1 MAATRLIPMHINK
14 NHTMGECIKARTDY
28 AANPEKTEKGEL
40 VTGYECNPLTVD
52 EEFLLSKTEYEHKT
66 GRRFV
71 GALKD
76 ETNDVIAYQIRQS
89 FKPGEIT
96 PEEANRVGYETA
108 MRFTK
113 GKHAFIVATH
123 TDKAHIHNHIIF
135 NSTNLACDKKF
146 RNFKLSAIAL
156 QRVSDIVCFEHGLS
170 IIPWTPYRN
179 RAKKSVEH
187 PKRDSFRDFI
197 CSDIDDILKKKPS
210 DFEQFLK
217 MMEDA
222 EYECKRGKNI
232 AFRGKNQKRFV
243 RMRSLG
249 ANYSE
254 EAIRAVIEGGKE
266 HQSKFNDS
274 YPRPERPLKLLIDVD
289 AKRREKGDGYARWA
303 TNFNSKQIA
312 EALMYVRTLKI
323 NSLEELKEISEQK
336 SAAFYEK
343 EAKIKAMEERIKQID
358 VHRKHIRN
366 YHNTRQVYIDYRK
379 AGYSKKF
386 YEEHRQAITLHKAAK
401 DFFDELGDHRP
412 TLKELEQE
420 RAALLSAKKELAQN
434 YYPERTE
441 MRDLALAYRNLDTF
455 LNGDKDADQ
464 REKEKEKN
472 KKERRQALL

>member
-1 MAATRLIPMHINK
+1 M
-14 NHTMGECIKARTDY
+14 
-28 AANPEKTEKGEL
+28 
-40 VTGYECNPLTVD
+40 
-52 EEFLLSKTEYEHKT
+52 
-66 GRRFV
+66 
-71 GALKD
+71 
-76 ETNDVIAYQIRQS
+76 
-89 FKPGEIT
+89 
-96 PEEANRVGYETA
+96 
-108 MRFTK
+108 
-113 GKHAFIVATH
+113 
-123 TDKAHIHNHIIF
+123 
-135 NSTNLACDKKF
+135 
-146 RNFKLSAIAL
+146 
-156 QRVSDIVCFEHGLS
+156 
-170 IIPWTPYRN
+170 
-179 RAKKSVEH
+179 EH

-254 EAIRAVIEGGKE
+254 EAIRAVIEGSKE
-266 HQSKFNDS
+266 HQSKFNDN